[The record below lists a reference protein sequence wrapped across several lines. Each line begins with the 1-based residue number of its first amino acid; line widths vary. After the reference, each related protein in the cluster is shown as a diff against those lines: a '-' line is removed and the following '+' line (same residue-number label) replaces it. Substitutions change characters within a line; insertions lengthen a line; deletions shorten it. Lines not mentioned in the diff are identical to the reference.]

1 VSDDKKVL
9 PIIASMDLE
18 TLPGEF
24 RMFRAEMRTQMELLL
39 QKLIQI
45 VDRIEPEIDDL
56 KVRTTRL
63 ERERIEDARRIT
75 ALEQADLT
83 RRKAARKRK

>member
-1 VSDDKKVL
+1 
-9 PIIASMDLE
+9 
-18 TLPGEF
+18 
-24 RMFRAEMRTQMELLL
+24 
-39 QKLIQI
+39 
-45 VDRIEPEIDDL
+45 
-56 KVRTTRL
+56 VRTARL